1 MKKRHQP
8 KASKSGFT
16 LAEVLI
22 AVAIFVIA
30 IFAILKM
37 VSQSMSL
44 VRSIQL
50 QRPDLGTLAGKTM
63 MDSPQTGEGGDVV
76 SGLASGLST
85 PDDEDF
91 GGNNGGSIAL
101 YPDAKWERY
110 LDPIDATN
118 GLYRATIT
126 VFEENKDGTESE
138 FTLNFLLFRPDLAEQ
153 EMGSAQ

>member
-1 MKKRHQP
+1 MRRHQLR
-8 KASKSGFT
+8 ATISGFT

-63 MDSPQTGEGGDVV
+63 MDPPQTGEGGDVV
-76 SGLASGLST
+76 NGLASGLTT

-91 GGNNGGSIAL
+91 GGNNGVSSML
-101 YPDAKWERY
+101 YPNATWTRY
-110 LDPIDATN
+110 LDPVDETN

-126 VFEENKDGTESE
+126 VIEVNKDGQETE
-138 FTLNFLLFRPDLAEQ
+138 TGLNFLLFRPDLAEQ

>member
-1 MKKRHQP
+1 MRRRQLR
-8 KASKSGFT
+8 AAMSGFT

-63 MDSPQTGEGGDVV
+63 MDSLQTGEAGDVV
-76 SGLASGLST
+76 SGLAIGLTT

-91 GGNNGGSIAL
+91 GGNNGGSSML
-101 YPDAKWERY
+101 YPNATWTRY
-110 LDPIDATN
+110 LDPVDETN

-126 VFEENKDGTESE
+126 VIEVNKDGQETE
-138 FTLNFLLFRPDLAEQ
+138 TGLNFLLFRPDLAEQ

>member
-1 MKKRHQP
+1 MKNPHQLR
-8 KASKSGFT
+8 ASKTGFT

-37 VSQSMSL
+37 VGQSMEL
-44 VRSIQL
+44 VRSMQQ

-63 MDSPQTGEGGDVV
+63 LEPPLPDGT
-76 SGLASGLST
+76 LASGLST
-85 PDDEDF
+85 PEDEDF
-91 GGNNGGSIAL
+91 GGNMGGSFAL
-101 YPDAKWERY
+101 YPDATWERY
-110 LDPIDATN
+110 LEPIDETN

-126 VFEENKDGTESE
+126 VIEINKDGKESE
-138 FTLNFLLFRPDLAEQ
+138 FELNFLLFRPDLAEQ